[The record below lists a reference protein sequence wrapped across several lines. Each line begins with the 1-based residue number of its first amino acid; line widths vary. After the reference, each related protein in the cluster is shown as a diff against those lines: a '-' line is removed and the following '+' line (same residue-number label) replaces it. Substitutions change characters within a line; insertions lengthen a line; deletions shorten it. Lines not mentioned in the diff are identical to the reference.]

1 MPFRNSHVLRGKRV
15 EGTEVGMWTMTGV
28 ARNGRDENRGKRKE
42 RRENRKERNRGEG
55 VTRPS
60 WIG

>member
-1 MPFRNSHVLRGKRV
+1 M

-28 ARNGRDENRGKRKE
+28 ARNGRDENKGKREK
-42 RRENRKERNRGEG
+42 RGENRKERNRGEG

>member
-1 MPFRNSHVLRGKRV
+1 MDDDRCSEDENKGKR
-15 EGTEVGMWTMTGV
+15 EK
-28 ARNGRDENRGKRKE
+28 RG
-42 RRENRKERNRGEG
+42 ENRKERNRGEG